1 MRMLKEKGLL
11 LYRKYKALKWW
22 RNFKKERAGWVEDT
36 IRECGDNKEW
46 EQEIAYLKKY
56 GADYFPYPWSANK
69 HIIRVGGGGWLD
81 GSDNKPYVIHNGKKL
96 YMELR
101 AYSQLLLEQNKH
113 SPHRYFTD
121 KFSVRKGDVF
131 VDLGAAEG
139 MISLDVVET
148 ASKVILVECEP
159 EWQKRL
165 EKTFQPW
172 KDKTVIIPKYA
183 SDHDD
188 DKNVSLNALL
198 EKENSPIFIK
208 MDVEGM
214 EELILSGAGK
224 ILERPDTRVAI
235 CTYHKPGD
243 PEKFKNYFEK
253 LGYNIEFSEGYMAMV
268 NSDEGPRFRKAMMR
282 AWKE

>member
-1 MRMLKEKGLL
+1 
-11 LYRKYKALKWW
+11 
-22 RNFKKERAGWVEDT
+22 
-36 IRECGDNKEW
+36 
-46 EQEIAYLKKY
+46 
-56 GADYFPYPWSANK
+56 
-69 HIIRVGGGGWLD
+69 
-81 GSDNKPYVIHNGKKL
+81 
-96 YMELR
+96 MELR
-101 AYSQLLLEQNKH
+101 AYSQLLLEQNEH

-139 MISLDVVET
+139 MISLDVIET
-148 ASKVILVECEP
+148 ASKVILVECEQ

-172 KDKTVIIPKYA
+172 RDKTVMIPKYA

-188 DKNVSLNALL
+188 DKSVSLNTLL

-214 EELILSGAGK
+214 EELILSGADK

-253 LGYNIEFSEGYMAMV
+253 LGYSIEFSEGYMAMV
-268 NSDEGPRFRKAMMR
+268 NSDESPRFRKAMMR